1 MSDGEAQW
9 IWLACR
15 TAVDVWGYDG
25 WELLSERMVALA
37 RRSGDL
43 TALPLGLTLRMGA
56 HLHAGELAAVSS
68 LHEEVSA
75 INDATGT
82 HLAPYS
88 ALLLF
93 AWRGSEAEGAGL
105 IEATLREVALRGEG
119 QGVAVAQSAGAIL
132 YNGLGRHHEALPA
145 ARIASECRGELVFRN
160 WGLAELVEAAV
171 HAARRRPRLTR
182 SRASRRP
189 RGPAVPIG
197 HWG

>member
-15 TAVDVWGYDG
+15 TAVDVWDYDG
-25 WELLSERMVALA
+25 WELVSERMVALA

-88 ALLLF
+88 ALLL
-93 AWRGSEAEGAGL
+93 SPGA
-105 IEATLREVALRGEG
+105 
-119 QGVAVAQSAGAIL
+119 
-132 YNGLGRHHEALPA
+132 A
-145 ARIASECRGELVFRN
+145 AR
-160 WGLAELVEAAV
+160 
-171 HAARRRPRLTR
+171 PR
-182 SRASRRP
+182 AQD
-189 RGPAVPIG
+189 
-197 HWG
+197 